1 VLATSVEAFPHR
13 RGAHCASSALRDLLE
28 HHSLSYF
35 EAPLSEGFVFG
46 LGGGLDFL
54 YTDHADA
61 PLPVYLL
68 GRSNGFE
75 ADLCRHLGVELDVR
89 STEDA
94 ALGWAWLRDELQAGR
109 PTMVF
114 ADIKHLEYL
123 DVRLHNSHHDV
134 VVVADD
140 PGEGRVWVADHDR
153 DRLEPCSYGSLARA
167 RNSDG
172 FPGPNRHT
180 TWIARFPERLPDPRR
195 AVADAIGTAVR
206 NMRAQA
212 PPLGTPYAVGL
223 DGVQAFAGAYP
234 EWPARFDGRLP
245 RALKAL
251 RLFIARA
258 GTGGALFRSLW
269 ADFLAEAADLLGDRS
284 LAGPARTYRELSESW
299 AELARRARGPD
310 PAAAHADC
318 LDLVADVARLEHA
331 GVSALEGRQ
340 SAHG

>member
-1 VLATSVEAFPHR
+1 MLATGVEAFPHR

-28 HHSLSYF
+28 RHSLSYSD
-35 EAPLSEGFVFG
+35 AALSEGFVFG

-54 YTDHADA
+54 YTDHPDA

-68 GRSNGFE
+68 GRSNAFE

-89 STEDA
+89 STDDPST
-94 ALGWAWLRDELQAGR
+94 GWAWLRDELHAGR
-109 PTMVF
+109 PTMVW

-123 DVRLHNSHHDV
+123 DVRLHNSHHDI

-140 PGEGRVWVADHDR
+140 PDGERVWVADHDR
-153 DRLEPCSYGSLARA
+153 DQLEQCSYASLARA

-180 TWIARFPERLPDPRR
+180 TWIARYPDRLPDPRQ
-195 AVADAIGTAVR
+195 AVADSIATAVR
-206 NMRAQA
+206 NMRAQ
-212 PPLGTPYAVGL
+212 PPPHGTPYAVGL
-223 DGVQAFAGAYP
+223 AGVQAFASSYP
-234 EWPARFDGRLP
+234 TWPESFDGRLP

-251 RLFIARA
+251 RLFIART

-269 ADFLAEAADLLGDRS
+269 AEFLRGAADLIGDPA
-284 LAGPARTYRELSESW
+284 LDGPARVYRELADGW
-299 AELARRARGPD
+299 AELAGRARGPD

-331 GVSALEGRQ
+331 GVRALERRQ
-340 SAHG
+340 RAHG